1 MVQLENVCQSY
12 PGGVVAVDHLTLQID
27 EGECVVLLGPS
38 GCGKTT
44 TLRMINQLIAP
55 MSGKIFVEGEN
66 IERMLPKTPVTFTK
80 LQGGELQK
88 MILEAHGDDDKHS
101 LITQLTGTLNQC
113 IKKWAP
119 MEKLQ

>member
-1 MVQLENVCQSY
+1 MKIVEKTLTDDGVTIAFREEEAALLLAMLEEYFKEN
-12 PGGVVAVDHLTLQID
+12 PR
-27 EGECVVLLGPS
+27 EGTVRTILKPIMDV
-38 GCGKTT
+38 
-44 TLRMINQLIAP
+44 
-55 MSGKIFVEGEN
+55 
-66 IERMLPKTPVTFTK
+66 LPKTPVTFTK